1 MVKVEKSNSRR
12 KIFVKVPGN
21 SVKIH
26 YVARRPKA
34 HICSVCGKPLKGTP
48 NHINSQIKK
57 LSKTQ
62 KRPSR
67 IYGGQICHECLRKML
82 IKEALSLDN

>member
-1 MVKVEKSNSRR
+1 MVKVERSNSRR

-21 SVKIH
+21 NVKMH
-26 YVARRPKA
+26 YAARRPKV
-34 HICSVCGKPLKGTP
+34 HKCSVCGKPLKGTP
-48 NHINSQIKK
+48 NYVPSKLKK

-67 IYGGQICHECLRKML
+67 KFGGQICHNCLRKML